1 MMNQITKLVGGVI
14 ISFVIGIF
22 LIFIISRFQS
32 TQFISDLVET
42 YDDARKIQLDSPAP
56 DLSLVSLSGEEI
68 SLSDFS
74 ESVVIINFWAT

>member
-14 ISFVIGIF
+14 IGFVIGIF

-42 YDDARKIQLDSPAP
+42 SDDARKIQLDSPAP